1 MVQVIVIQN
10 GASAEQMAN
19 AVNAVPTELRG
30 SVTTIGNDP
39 VMGIAHISAQK
50 FSTPS
55 CLEMAIEKASSK
67 SILLIDATITP
78 TTATIENMA
87 SQMESQN
94 VAFLFAPIE
103 HGQDIINITETTVEA
118 MLALISSEA
127 HLPLTC
133 CAFRK
138 SLVKGNLDGDTSLD
152 IMASLMMLA
161 VTQAEDVTSAHMT
174 VGSGQS
180 FDMNK
185 LTLSR
190 SAQARCLRLLV
201 NSTNIEEIFPHHA
214 WGAHREESAAAS
226 YHTLAALFIRYGD
239 TNSALECLGVGD
251 RFEDSPR
258 SLALKGLIALER
270 GETLTAVANMVSSL
284 QQYEAR
290 KKANNSHYVHFA
302 PRDLDSISSNLNAGL
317 EALHRKNNE
326 EAVNHFAKAVFN
338 FDPFYTQLGVAQVR
352 GAAH

>member
-19 AVNAVPTELRG
+19 AVNAIPTELRG
-30 SVTTIGNDP
+30 SVTTIGNDT
-39 VMGIAHISAQK
+39 VTGTTHISAQK

-67 SILLIDATITP
+67 HILLIDANITP
-78 TTATIENMA
+78 TSSTLKSMTEQMSSENL
-87 SQMESQN
+87 
-94 VAFLFAPIE
+94 AFLFAPIE
-103 HGQDIINITETTVEA
+103 HGQDIINISETSVEA
-118 MLALISSEA
+118 MLALVSSEA

-133 CAFRK
+133 CSFKK

-152 IMASLMMLA
+152 IMASLLMLA
-161 VTQAEDVTSAHMT
+161 VTQAEYVTSANMS
-174 VGSGQS
+174 VGNGQS
-180 FDMNK
+180 IDMGRLN
-185 LTLSR
+185 LSR
-190 SAQARCLRLLV
+190 TARARCLRLLV
-201 NSTNIEEIFPHHA
+201 NSTNIEELFPHHA

-258 SLALKGLIALER
+258 SLALKGLIAIER

-302 PRDLDSISSNLNAGL
+302 PRDLDAISSNLNAGL

-326 EAVNHFAKAVFN
+326 EAVNHFAKAVFT
-338 FDPFYTQLGVAQVR
+338 FDPFYTQLGVAQIR
-352 GAAH
+352 NAAH